1 MNKPTQLELD
11 LKKLLKDAENGR
23 KKKPVDTKAIH
34 FLSDVQLQLSL
45 MYSRYSKEQYPYF
58 PDRSVLED
66 IQRIHNLVS
75 KYLNE
80 NINENSM

>member
-23 KKKPVDTKAIH
+23 KKKSVDTKAIH
-34 FLSDVQLQLSL
+34 FLSDIQLQLSL
-45 MYSRYSKEQYPYF
+45 MYSRYANDSYPHF
-58 PDRSVLED
+58 PDRWLLED
-66 IQRIHNLVS
+66 IQRIHGLVS
-75 KYLNE
+75 KYLKE